1 MWKCDLGPSDMS
13 RNSDLGFRETR
24 GLRCGGGV
32 VPYVHSA
39 SYVVFVTGLDF
50 LWTFWDG
57 SGMIGMPDGGN
68 QKISGSSGS
77 AIALLCVW
85 YEYAFAF
92 SKQVRRGRQR
102 RQGPAATARG
112 APLYPRHTAPAG
124 PARGF
129 VTPGAGVSLPPP
141 GARMLLWNELRS

>member
-1 MWKCDLGPSDMS
+1 MGGSGPVCP
-13 RNSDLGFRETR
+13 LCVLC
-24 GLRCGGGV
+24 GLRHRAV
-32 VPYVHSA
+32 
-39 SYVVFVTGLDF
+39 F

-57 SGMIGMPDGGN
+57 SGIIGMPDGGN

-112 APLYPRHTAPAG
+112 APLYPRHTAAAG

-141 GARMLLWNELRS
+141 RRPHASLE